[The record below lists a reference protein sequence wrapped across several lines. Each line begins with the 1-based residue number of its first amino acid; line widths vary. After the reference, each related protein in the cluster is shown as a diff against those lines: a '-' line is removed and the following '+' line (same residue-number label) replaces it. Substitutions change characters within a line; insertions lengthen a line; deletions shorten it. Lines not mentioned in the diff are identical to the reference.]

1 MRRVFWIASISVC
14 LFVFVTACSTTPIDT
29 NDNSSDNTSD
39 NSSNDNTGAPRCV
52 TGADGGETT
61 VSYNED
67 LVPILANRGCLSS
80 ACHGGSFL
88 QSDYDLRTY
97 EGIFGPGDQ
106 AVAFDLCNVVP
117 GDPDASYL
125 IEKLSPNPRFGSR
138 MPENR
143 TALTDDEIE
152 MIRTW
157 IAEGAQDN

>member
-1 MRRVFWIASISVC
+1 MYRVFRGASISVG
-14 LFVFVTACSTTPIDT
+14 LFVFVTACTTTPPDT
-29 NDNSSDNTSD
+29 NDNTSD
-39 NSSNDNTGAPRCV
+39 NTSNDNSAATRCV
-52 TGADGGETT
+52 TGLDTGETT
-61 VSYNED
+61 VSYNVD

-88 QSDYDLRTY
+88 QSEYDLRTY
-97 EGIFGPGDQ
+97 DGIFGPGDQ
-106 AVAFDLCNVVP
+106 AVAFDLCNIVP

-125 IEKLSPNPRFGSR
+125 IEKLNPNPRFGAQ

-143 TALTDDEIE
+143 TPLTSDEIE